1 MATAQPTPQELKAK
15 AASYRKQAEDKSL
28 PQSVRNQFLDNA
40 NDLEAKASGVKLA
53 KGGAVAKKKS
63 ISEYGGREKYASKA
77 AMAKH
82 EKGEGSAM
90 EKKEKAAMKKA
101 AGVAIVIGVGKP
113 KAMAKGGMA
122 KKGKC

>member
-40 NDLEAKASGVKLA
+40 NELEAKASGVKLA
-53 KGGAVAKKKS
+53 KGGAVKKKS
-63 ISEYGGREKYASKA
+63 ISEYGGKEKYASKA

-82 EKGEGSAM
+82 EKAEGGAM
-90 EKKEKAAMKKA
+90 EKKEKAMKKT